1 MIIRRETLNEISSLL
16 AAGFTSGN
24 IAATLR
30 IAESDVKSAIAA
42 WKLQEKKLD
51 FLRIFG
57 IFGKFAESCRIGKMA
72 QNAENVKCFFENVAK

>member
-16 AAGFTSGN
+16 AAGCTSGN

-51 FLRIFG
+51 FLRVIRFFRIPAG
-57 IFGKFAESCRIGKMA
+57 GAAGQGQGTECR
-72 QNAENVKCFFENVAK
+72 KCQVFL

>member
-30 IAESDVKSAIAA
+30 IAESDIKSAIAA
-42 WKLQEKKLD
+42 WKL
-51 FLRIFG
+51 
-57 IFGKFAESCRIGKMA
+57 
-72 QNAENVKCFFENVAK
+72 